1 MPNQSTRQY
10 VVFNETPLREFL
22 GKQQERPADV
32 PDERRLPLTA
42 ADIKRVL
49 AALFEGIELEQVS
62 VPLVTFVPGDDPC
75 VLEPTQG
82 VFAVTTDGPDAARRF
97 QAVLDQV
104 NKDVA
109 NKDAMLLRVGVD
121 PAVALS
127 EYSVPVAPGADAIG
141 TWQDALDLINAQ
153 TLADKDLYGEGVNI
167 VVVDA
172 GFDKSILDG
181 TPAIFGGGWQIDPG
195 DPQLPPSLPPGMT
208 TGPDGLHGMMIV
220 NNILALAPRAR
231 IFDVP
236 LIRPPKIGDILSFMD
251 LAEETYRRILEDIP
265 KLADDCGISGQW
277 VFVNAWTI
285 YDRRSELPDHLGE
298 YTENIGQGGA
308 PHPFIARMR
317 DVTRRYDVVFCAG
330 NCGEVCPD
338 ERCGANDFG
347 PGRSIWG
354 AAAYQRVLSVGAVRV
369 DGAWCGYSS
378 EGPGPYQHLS
388 YQKPDFCAPSQFDSA
403 RGGFPMSSGTSA
415 AAAVAAGVVA
425 ALRSEPAWD
434 QGTVRPEDLQESLN
448 SSAQRPTSTTGWDP
462 KIGWGILDAA
472 AAYQDLLTFFPPP

>member
-1 MPNQSTRQY
+1 MPNQAARHY
-10 VVFNETPLREFL
+10 VVFNETSLRHFL
-22 GKQQERPADV
+22 GMQQERPADV
-32 PDERRLPLTA
+32 PDEPRLPLAA
-42 ADIKRVL
+42 ADIRRVL
-49 AALFEGIELEQVS
+49 AALFEGIELKHVS

-75 VLEPTQG
+75 ELKPTQG
-82 VFAVTTDGPDAARRF
+82 VFAVTPDGPDAALRFRR
-97 QAVLDQV
+97 AVLNEI

-109 NKDAMLLRVGVD
+109 KKDALLRSVGVD

-141 TWQDALDLINAQ
+141 TSQDALALINAQ
-153 TLADKDLYGEGVNI
+153 TLADNGLDGEGVNV

-195 DPQLPPSLPPGMT
+195 DPLLPPSLTPGMT
-208 TGPDGLHGMMIV
+208 TGPNGLHGMMIV
-220 NNILALAPRAR
+220 NNILALAPKAR

-236 LIRPPKIGDILSFMD
+236 LIRPPQIGDILSFMD

-265 KLADDCGISGQW
+265 KLADCGITGPW
-277 VFVNAWTI
+277 IFVNAWTI

-317 DVTRRYDVVFCAG
+317 DVTTKYHVVFCAG
-330 NCGEVCPD
+330 NCGEACPD
-338 ERCGANDFG
+338 DRCGANDFG

-388 YQKPDFCAPSQFDSA
+388 YQKPDFCAPSQFDGA
-403 RGGFPMSSGTSA
+403 KGRFPMSTGTSA

-425 ALRSEPAWD
+425 ALRSKPKWN

-448 SSAQRPTSTTGWDP
+448 SSAQRPTTTGWDP
-462 KIGWGILDAA
+462 KTGWGILDAA
-472 AAYQDLLTFFPPP
+472 ATYQDLSTFFP